1 LLGFVPHPNLRNR
14 FYYHRTHKTNSL
26 FSYNALLLGIPV
38 KHIDKSMDIQ
48 NLKALI
54 IVSENSSFS
63 KAAEKLFI
71 TQPAVSKR
79 IASLE
84 QELGVKLFDRIGK
97 SVQITEAGTA
107 LLISAKR
114 ILAELEDSRRVIS
127 NLSGKVNG
135 PLRLGTSHHIGLH
148 RLPPILRAYTTQYP
162 DVDLDIQFMDSEA
175 ACEAVIKG
183 DLELAIATL
192 PETAMENLTTQIIWH
207 DPLCIVISK
216 SHILAHKK
224 NIDQD
229 ELLEHAAIL
238 PSQSTFTRGLMEK
251 ALKMDS
257 RKMKIAMESNYLE
270 TIKMM
275 VSIGLGWS
283 VLPQSMI
290 SNDIQCIDIKNI
302 HMERQL
308 GVAYHA
314 ERTLSNAAK
323 MLLKK
328 LEI

>member
-1 LLGFVPHPNLRNR
+1 
-14 FYYHRTHKTNSL
+14 
-26 FSYNALLLGIPV
+26 
-38 KHIDKSMDIQ
+38 MEIQ
-48 NLKALI
+48 NLQAFI
-54 IVSENSSFS
+54 TVSENCSFS

-79 IASLE
+79 IFSLE
-84 QELGVKLFDRIGK
+84 QELDVKLFDRIGK
-97 SVQITEAGTA
+97 SVQTTEAGLA
-107 LLISAKR
+107 LLVSAKR
-114 ILAELEDSRRVIS
+114 ILAELENSRRVIS
-127 NLSGKVNG
+127 NLTGKVNG

-148 RLPPILRAYTTQYP
+148 RLPPVLRAYTAQYP

-175 ACEAVIKG
+175 ACEAAIKG

-192 PETAMENLTTQIIWH
+192 PEKPMDNLTTKIIWH

-216 SHILAHKK
+216 DHPLTNEK
-224 NIDQD
+224 NIKRNT
-229 ELLEHAAIL
+229 LLEHAAIL

-251 ALKMDS
+251 ALDIDS
-257 RKMKIAMESNYLE
+257 RKMKIAMETNYLE

-283 VLPQSMI
+283 VLPKSMI
-290 SNDIQCIDIKNI
+290 TDEIQCITIKNI
-302 HMERQL
+302 RMERKL

-323 MLLKK
+323 MLLEK
-328 LEI
+328 LVEG